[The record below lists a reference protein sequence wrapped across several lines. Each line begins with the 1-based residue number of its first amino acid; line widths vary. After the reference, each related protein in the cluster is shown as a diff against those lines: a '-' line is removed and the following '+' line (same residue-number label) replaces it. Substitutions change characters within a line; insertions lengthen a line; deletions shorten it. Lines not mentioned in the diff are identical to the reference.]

1 MILLHNSTY
10 VFIFEEI
17 GTDNRLEFGLEYS
30 TKIGDLV
37 DSLIMGNTIS
47 LAKLNGN
54 YKLTVYNPYTW
65 TRHMARQRQH
75 DYMKLA
81 EVNLPSRKVSNK
93 KSSMQMICR
102 WMANF
107 V

>member
-1 MILLHNSTY
+1 MILLHTSTY

-47 LAKLNGN
+47 LAKLNGS
-54 YKLTVYNPYTW
+54 YRLTVYNPRSW
-65 TRHMARQRQH
+65 TRHAARQRQH
-75 DYMKLA
+75 DYLKLV
-81 EVNLPSRKVSNK
+81 EFTLPSRKVSNK
-93 KSSMQMICR
+93 RSSKQMICR